1 MKKFISLLLSL
12 VCMFSLTGCFS
23 DLSSLFGMGNMEP
36 DKVVPKMQSLLD
48 EAYPDKDM
56 LQFKVEYDE
65 GFQNY
70 VVTCWSSEINDV
82 VVGSVRLAYKNRNI
96 EGASTV
102 IQSWESTTESAK
114 EMSKDIEE
122 RIKKYDKDA
131 YVILE
136 FVNADNH
143 EDVLI
148 SISGGVVIENIMD
161 I

>member
-1 MKKFISLLLSL
+1 MKKIISLVLCI
-12 VCMFSLTGCFS
+12 VCMFGMTGCLS
-23 DLSSLFGMGNMEP
+23 DLSFLSMGNMEP

-70 VVTCWSSEINDV
+70 VVTCWSGEINDII
-82 VVGSVRLAYKNRNI
+82 VGTVRLAYKNRNI

-114 EMSKDIEE
+114 QMSKDIEE

-131 YVILE
+131 YVILN
-136 FVNADNH
+136 FVNTDNH
-143 EDVLI
+143 EDILI
-148 SISGGVVIENIMD
+148 SVSGGVVLENIMD

>member
-143 EDVLI
+143 EDILI

>member
-1 MKKFISLLLSL
+1 MKRIISLLLCL
-12 VCMFSLTGCFS
+12 VCMFGMTGC
-23 DLSSLFGMGNMEP
+23 LSFLGMGNMEP

-82 VVGSVRLAYKNRNI
+82 IAGSVRLAYKNRNI